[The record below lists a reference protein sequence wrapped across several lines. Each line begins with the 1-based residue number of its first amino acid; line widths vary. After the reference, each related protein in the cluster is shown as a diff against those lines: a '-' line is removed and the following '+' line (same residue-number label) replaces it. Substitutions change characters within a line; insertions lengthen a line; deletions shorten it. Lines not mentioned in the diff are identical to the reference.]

1 MNKEEHVKLLEIL
14 GFTNVRAIETKTLFG
29 EDDWEVSFGYKNK
42 RYLVYGI
49 SLENLISK
57 YSKLNRELIIG
68 ISK

>member
-29 EDDWEVSFGYKNK
+29 EDDWEVSFSYKNK